1 MNVDRPSEH
10 EEYRKLY
17 LELEIQNLVRSMFA
31 SSIVHFIS
39 IGFFAGQYIRV
50 AVQKVPQSD
59 TGRWIFLVS
68 GLMAVGMIFWTSSKL
83 ETWWRMKREL
93 SSLER
98 AEKKLLAR

>member
-1 MNVDRPSEH
+1 
-10 EEYRKLY
+10 
-17 LELEIQNLVRSMFA
+17 MFA

-68 GLMAVGMIFWTSSKL
+68 GLMAV
-83 ETWWRMKREL
+83 KREL
-93 SSLER
+93 SRLER
-98 AEKKLLAR
+98 AQKKLIA